1 MSKNPIDR
9 ILVGAYYTII
19 TIRNPKI
26 VLGMVGAP
34 IVAYIYIYILLLRF
48 GCYEGFMWGEVSWR
62 SLGEESFD
70 FARGVEVREGT
81 QISDAGSPYTAIS
94 PLLGEGCC
102 CEVCIYQRSESKH
115 RVQDVLPFAEQRP
128 VMSSNSTPSRFD
140 LNPGNLVFCC
150 SDGIHPPPMTG
161 HSTRG
166 DAQGKAS
173 KPLKAEKGRPNNALG
188 LEILPC
194 VSLYFRVEGL

>member
-34 IVAYIYIYILLLRF
+34 IVAYIYCCCDL
-48 GCYEGFMWGEVSWR
+48 GAMKDSWGEVSWR

-115 RVQDVLPFAEQRP
+115 PVQDVLPFAEQRP

-150 SDGIHPPPMTG
+150 PDGIHPPPMTG